1 MKDLLANSLLP
12 FVPSGRDYEASRRLF
27 AELGFEERWES
38 DGYAGFRNGGAE
50 FILQRFDDEH
60 FAQNFMVRLN
70 VDDLDRWWDRISKKS
85 LDQSYPG
92 IRFSGPTN
100 HPWGREVNFIDLA
113 GVCWHIG
120 QRE

>member
-12 FVPSGRDYEASRRLF
+12 FVPSGKITRRV
-27 AELGFEERWES
+27 ATVRRAGFEERWES
-38 DGYAGFRNGGAE
+38 GRLRRISQPAGE

-60 FAQNFMVRLN
+60 FAQNFWYGLTSTIWTGGGPYFPE
-70 VDDLDRWWDRISKKS
+70 DLGSYLSGRSVQWSDRPSVGTRS
-85 LDQSYPG
+85 Q
-92 IRFSGPTN
+92 
-100 HPWGREVNFIDLA
+100 FIDLA